1 MSVPMLEGTYYLAV
15 SAVGITLLT
24 ALAFGSLGLVA
35 GWLMWHRPCQIAEEQ
50 LLRARTQLEDMDA
63 LEREN
68 LALRQKVSGA
78 AAATSD
84 EGPWDPAEDAGQKA
98 S

>member
-1 MSVPMLEGTYYLAV
+1 MLEGTYYLAA

-24 ALAFGSLGLVA
+24 ALAFGALGLVA
-35 GWLMWHRPCQIAEEQ
+35 GWILWHRPCQIAEEQ

-68 LALRQKVSGA
+68 EKLRQKLAEASVSAKDG
-78 AAATSD
+78 
-84 EGPWDPAEDAGQKA
+84 EPWDPAEDASKKA